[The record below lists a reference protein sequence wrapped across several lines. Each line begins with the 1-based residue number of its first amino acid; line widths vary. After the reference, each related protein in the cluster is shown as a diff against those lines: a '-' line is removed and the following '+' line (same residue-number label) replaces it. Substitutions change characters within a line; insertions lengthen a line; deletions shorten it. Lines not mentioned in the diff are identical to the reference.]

1 MPSHSKRPAADAYA
15 ERFRKLKAD
24 LAQIDYFSKG
34 TLLARKIRC
43 GKSQCACAKDSSK
56 RHGPYYEWTY
66 KVKAKTVTIRL
77 NAEAAPSFRA
87 ASKQYRK
94 LKTVLDRMEN
104 ISRQV
109 LAKLAKGEPRHRVK

>member
-1 MPSHSKRPAADAYA
+1 MPLHSKRHPVDAYA
-15 ERFRKLKAD
+15 ERFRKLKAG

-43 GKSQCACAKDSSK
+43 GKPRCACATDASK

-77 NAEAAPSFRA
+77 TAEAAPFFRA
-87 ASKQYRK
+87 ASKQYRQ

-104 ISRQV
+104 LSRQV
-109 LAKLAKGEPRHRVK
+109 LAKLAKGEPTHRAR